1 MLVSFGLILCVGYIC
16 GLISS
21 KLKLPS
27 LVGMIFAG
35 VLMGPSAFNIISSNV
50 MDISSDIRAMA
61 LIIILIRCGL
71 ALDINKVKKVGVTA
85 ILLSFIPATIEIIA
99 VVFLGVKI
107 LGLTLVEAFILGTV
121 LAAVSPAVIIPR
133 MLKIQKEGYGKERHI
148 PELVMVA
155 SSMDD
160 IFVIILFS
168 TAIGLYFDFSVN
180 VGDIVTV
187 PLSVIIG
194 GFFGYIMGR
203 VFVFLFKKYTITD
216 TNKIIFILSFSFIF
230 YGSQDFFNEY
240 IPISMLVSIIMVA
253 TVIYNYHRPLAIR
266 LSEKFRK
273 MWVVAE
279 IFLFVLVGAT
289 VDLTVIVNNGG
300 LAIIIIVIALIF
312 RIITVAICLSNT
324 KFNKK
329 EKLFIGISYIPKA
342 TVQAA
347 IGGIPLSMQVNNG
360 NLILAVAVV
369 AIIVTA
375 PVGGFLIDRLY
386 KKLLYTFE

>member
-168 TAIGLYFDFSVN
+168 TAIELYFDFSVN

-194 GFFGYIMGR
+194 GFFGYIIGR

-347 IGGIPLSMQVNNG
+347 IGGIPLYMQVNNG